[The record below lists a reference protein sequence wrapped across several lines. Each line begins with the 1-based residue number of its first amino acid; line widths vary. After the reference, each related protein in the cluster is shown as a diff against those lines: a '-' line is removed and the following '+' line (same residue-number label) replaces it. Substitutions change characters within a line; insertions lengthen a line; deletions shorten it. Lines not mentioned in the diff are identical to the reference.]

1 VTTSYAR
8 GKKFADDLE
17 HDGWD
22 HETGMPTLSMVANA
36 IQVWAMFQYPLKVTV
51 RACGLAFNLDDAQV
65 REAVEY
71 HNYMYL
77 DGPDDLPAE
86 QTIEHDG
93 E

>member
-1 VTTSYAR
+1 MSFQR
-8 GKKFADDLE
+8 GRKFADDME

-22 HETGMPTLSMVANA
+22 ETGMPTLSMVANA
-36 IQVWAMFQYPLKVTV
+36 IQIWAVFQHPKKVTV
-51 RACGLAFNLDDAQV
+51 RSCGEAFNLDDAQV

-77 DGPDDLPAE
+77 EGPDDLPTE